1 MNIRSLTTISLIC
14 PLLLSGCNGGS
25 GGSSSSTESERTP
38 VYQVDIRYTEF
49 GVPHI
54 IANDYGSLGYG
65 AGYDHARNNLC
76 TLSEQLVKLKSQKS
90 RYFGPGERSKN
101 ILTDVGYKALD
112 YPAQASELFSELSET
127 SSELLKGYAAG
138 FNRSLA
144 ERAGPMDYPSPCR
157 GAEWVEPITAED
169 LLAYHLDLAGLAS
182 ARNFIS
188 AIAAAQPPTA
198 SMAAFDLELDP
209 AKVFT
214 SEGIGSNGW
223 ALGED
228 KVEDG
233 TKSLLLG
240 NPHFP
245 WDGEL
250 RFYQNHLTIPGELD
264 INGVTMIGVPAVVV
278 GFNQNLGWTHTVSQ
292 SKRFT
297 LYQLELH
304 PSDPTR
310 YEYSADGQTEVRD
323 MTTKTVQIQVKQPDG
338 SLADYSQPVYFSH
351 HGPVVNLASLSPALG
366 WNSNTAVAFR
376 DANAGNTRM
385 LDQWLAMGKAD
396 SREAFYRAFEENQG
410 IPWVNTLMIDSDG
423 TANYIDG
430 TQVPMLSAD
439 AEGRWRSILADPQLG
454 AAFAPIW
461 QDGAGSV
468 LLPGDD
474 ARYEWLDTGETRT
487 PGVVPFADA
496 PQQTRRDY
504 VFNANSSHWLS
515 NLDEPL
521 EDFSIMY
528 GPEQTIRSTRT
539 RYNAQLISDSSN
551 SGLAGADGR
560 FSMEELKAVMTH
572 NGSLFGGEWKN
583 QLTSRCTTYPTV
595 EYEGESF
602 NLGAACQTLINWDGR
617 YNTDSTGAHL
627 MREFLAAFRVSG
639 HRELSDNLFATEF
652 DPAEPVTT
660 PSGLAPLETAN
671 ANTDPVLQALAAA
684 ADRLNK
690 AGIALDAP
698 LGNVQ
703 YVLKAEGEQPIA
715 ISGGYSFEGVFNMA
729 ETKASSRS
737 TSDLANVVIGQSVKD
752 GDSPLF
758 QLDENKLA
766 YPINYGASFVMALEY
781 TENGPKAEMFLSY
794 SQSHDP
800 ESENFS
806 DQTELYSDLEWRPML
821 FDQADIENV
830 AIKKITLQE

>member
-1 MNIRSLTTISLIC
+1 MGMRSIITFSVVT
-14 PLLLSGCNGGS
+14 PLLLAGCS
-25 GGSSSSTESERTP
+25 GGSNSEQTP
-38 VYQVDIRYTEF
+38 EYQVDIRYTEF

-54 IANDYGSLGYG
+54 IASDYGSLGYG

-90 RYFGPGERSKN
+90 RFFGPGERSMN

-112 YPAQASELFSELSET
+112 YPAQAAELFSELSPT

-198 SMAAFDLELDP
+198 SMAAFDLELDA

-223 ALGED
+223 ALGEE

-264 INGVTMIGVPAVVV
+264 INGVTMIGVPAVVI

-297 LYQLELH
+297 LYQLELD

-310 YEYSADGQTEVRD
+310 YEYFADGQTEFRD

-366 WNSNTAVAFR
+366 WNSDTAVAFR

-396 SREAFYRAFEENQG
+396 SREAFFSAFEENQG
-410 IPWVNTLMIDSDG
+410 IPWVNTLMIDSEG
-423 TANYIDG
+423 TANYVDG
-430 TQVPMLSAD
+430 TQVPNLGQM
-439 AEGRWRSILADPQLG
+439 AEGYWKVALADPML
-454 AAFAPIW
+454 APIW

-474 ARYEWLDTGETRT
+474 AVFEWVDTGITRS
-487 PGVVPFADA
+487 PGVVPFAQA

-528 GPEQTIRSTRT
+528 GPEGTIRSTRT

-560 FSMEELKAVMTH
+560 FSLEELKTVMSH

-595 EYEGESF
+595 DYQNSEF
-602 NLGAACQTLINWDGR
+602 DLRAACQTLINWDGR

-639 HRELSDNLFATEF
+639 HRELSDNLFATAF
-652 DPAEPVTT
+652 DPKEPVTT
-660 PSGLAPLETAN
+660 PSGLVPIDTDN
-671 ANTDPVLQALAAA
+671 AITDPVLQALAAA

-690 AGIALDAP
+690 AGIALDAS

-737 TSDLANVVIGQSVKD
+737 TSDLANTLTGRPVE
-752 GDSPLF
+752 DSPLF
-758 QLDENKLA
+758 ALDENGDGTDELA
-766 YPINYGASFVMALEY
+766 YRINYGSSFVMALEY

-806 DQTELYSDLEWRPML
+806 DQTELYSELEWRPML
-821 FDQADIENV
+821 FTEGEIAEAVIE
-830 AIKKITLQE
+830 TLELRE

>member
-1 MNIRSLTTISLIC
+1 MRSLTVISLLC
-14 PLLLSGCNGGS
+14 PLLLVGCNGGS
-25 GGSSSSTESERTP
+25 GGSSSSTELEQNP
-38 VYQVDIRYTEF
+38 AYQVDIRYTEF

-54 IANDYGSLGYG
+54 TANDYGSLGYG

-90 RYFGPGERSKN
+90 RYFGPGEGSKN

-112 YPAQASELFSELSET
+112 YPAQAVELFDQLSPT
-127 SSELLKGYAAG
+127 STELLQGYAAG

-144 ERAGPMDYPSPCR
+144 ERQGPQDYPSPCR
-157 GAEWVEPITAED
+157 GAEWVEPISAED
-169 LLAYHLDLAGLAS
+169 LLAYQLDLAGLAS

-188 AIAAAQPPTA
+188 AIAAAQPPGA
-198 SMAAFDLELDP
+198 SMASLDVQLDA

-250 RFYQNHLTIPGELD
+250 RFYQNHLTIPGELNV
-264 INGVTMIGVPAVVV
+264 NGVTMIGLPAVVI
-278 GFNQNLGWTHTVSQ
+278 GFNDDLGWIHTVSQ

-297 LYQLELH
+297 FYQLTLD

-310 YEYSADGQTEVRD
+310 YQYDVGGQTEFRN
-323 MTTKTVQIQVKQPDG
+323 MSSKTVQIQVKQADG

-366 WNSNTAVAFR
+366 WTADTAIAFR

-396 SREAFYRAFEENQG
+396 SREAFFSAFEENQG
-410 IPWVNTLMIDSDG
+410 IPWVNTLMIDKEG

-430 TQVPMLSAD
+430 TQVPNLGLM
-439 AEGRWRSILADPQLG
+439 AEGYWRQASQSPLL
-454 AAFAPIW
+454 APIW

-474 ARYEWLDTGETRT
+474 ARYEWIDTGETKT
-487 PGVVPFADA
+487 PGVVPFAKA
-496 PQQTRRDY
+496 PKQTRRDY

-515 NLDEPL
+515 NLEEPL
-521 EDFSIMY
+521 EGSSIMY
-528 GPEQTIRSTRT
+528 GPEGTIRSTRT
-539 RYNAQLISDSSN
+539 RYNAQLISDNSN

-560 FSMEELKAVMTH
+560 FSLEELKTVMTH
-572 NGSLFGGEWKN
+572 NGSLFGGEWKT
-583 QLTSRCTTYPTV
+583 QLTSRCTDYPAV
-595 EYEGESF
+595 DYEGEIF
-602 NLGAACQTLINWDGR
+602 NLGEACQTLSNWDGR
-617 YNTDSTGAHL
+617 YNTDSKGAHL

-639 HRELSDNLFATEF
+639 HRELSDDLFSTAF
-652 DPAEPVTT
+652 DPAAPVTT
-660 PSGLAPLETAN
+660 PSGLSPIDTAN
-671 ANTDPVLQALAAA
+671 ANTDPVLRALAAA

-690 AGIALDAP
+690 AGIELGAP
-698 LGNVQ
+698 LGSVQ

-715 ISGGYSFEGVFNMA
+715 ISGGYSFEGMFNMA

-737 TSDLANVVIGQSVKD
+737 TSDLANALTGSPVD
-752 GDSPLF
+752 GSSLF
-758 QLDENKLA
+758 ALDENGDGSDELA
-766 YPINYGASFVMALEY
+766 YRINYGSSFVMALEY
-781 TENGPKAEMFLSY
+781 TDNGPKAEMFLSY
-794 SQSHDP
+794 SQGHDP
-800 ESENFS
+800 QSENFK
-806 DQTELYSDLEWRPML
+806 DQTELYSNLQWRPML
-821 FDQADIENV
+821 FDEGDIADAVVE
-830 AIKKITLQE
+830 AITLQE

>member
-1 MNIRSLTTISLIC
+1 MGMRSIITFSAIT
-14 PLLLSGCNGGS
+14 PLLLAGCS
-25 GGSSSSTESERTP
+25 GGSSSEQTP
-38 VYQVDIRYTEF
+38 EYQVDIRYTEF

-90 RYFGPGERSKN
+90 RYFGPGERSAN
-101 ILTDVGYKALD
+101 ILSDVGYKALD
-112 YPAQASELFSELSET
+112 YPAQAAELFSELSPT

-144 ERAGPMDYPSPCR
+144 ERAGPMDYPSPCW
-157 GAEWVEPITAED
+157 GAEWVYPVTAED

-198 SMAAFDLELDP
+198 SMAAFDLELDA

-223 ALGED
+223 ALGEE

-297 LYQLELH
+297 FYQLELDA
-304 PSDPTR
+304 SDPTR
-310 YEYSADGQTEVRD
+310 YKYSPDGQTEEVRD
-323 MTTKTVQIQVKQPDG
+323 MTTKMVQIQVKQADG
-338 SLADYSQPVYFSH
+338 SLVDYSQPVYFSH

-385 LDQWLAMGKAD
+385 LDQWLAMGKAV
-396 SREAFYRAFEENQG
+396 SREAFFSAFEEHQG
-410 IPWVNTLMIDSDG
+410 IPWVNTLMVDKDG

-430 TQVPMLSAD
+430 TQVPKLGLMAEQYWRQASQLPML
-439 AEGRWRSILADPQLG
+439 
-454 AAFAPIW
+454 APIW

-468 LLPGDD
+468 LLPGDN
-474 ARYEWLDTGETRT
+474 AVFEWVDTGTTRA

-504 VFNANSSHWLS
+504 LFNANSSHWLS

-521 EDFSIMY
+521 EGFSIMY

-539 RYNAQLISDSSN
+539 RYNAQLISDNGSA
-551 SGLAGADGR
+551 GLAGADGR
-560 FSMEELKAVMTH
+560 FSLEELKTVMTH

-595 EYEGESF
+595 DYQNSEF
-602 NLGAACQTLINWDGR
+602 DLRAACQTLINWDGR
-617 YNTDSTGAHL
+617 YNIDSTGAHL
-627 MREFLAAFRVSG
+627 MREFLSAFRVSR
-639 HRELSDNLFATEF
+639 HRELSDELFATAF
-652 DPAEPVTT
+652 DLAEPVTT
-660 PSGLAPLETAN
+660 PSGLAPIDTEN
-671 ANTDPVLQALAAA
+671 AKIDPVLQALAAA
-684 ADRLNK
+684 VDRLNK

-703 YVLKAEGEQPIA
+703 YVIKAEGEQPIA

-729 ETKASSRS
+729 ETKASSRT
-737 TSDLANVVIGQSVKD
+737 TSDLANTLTGRPVE
-752 GDSPLF
+752 DSPLF
-758 QLDENKLA
+758 ALDENGDGTDELA
-766 YPINYGASFVMALEY
+766 YRINYGSSFVMALEY
-781 TENGPKAEMFLSY
+781 TENGPKAEMFLAY
-794 SQSHDP
+794 SQDHDP
-800 ESENFS
+800 EGENFK
-806 DQTELYSDLEWRPML
+806 DQTELYSDLQWRPML
-821 FDQADIENV
+821 FDQADIESAV
-830 AIKKITLQE
+830 IKTISLRE

>member
-1 MNIRSLTTISLIC
+1 MNIRSLTTISLIF

-25 GGSSSSTESERTP
+25 GGSSSSTESERNP

-188 AIAAAQPPTA
+188 AIAAARPPTA
-198 SMAAFDLELDP
+198 TMAAFDLELD
-209 AKVFT
+209 AARVFT

-228 KVEDG
+228 KVEEG

-264 INGVTMIGVPAVVV
+264 INGVTMTGVPAVVV

-297 LYQLELH
+297 LYQLELN
-304 PSDPTR
+304 PNDPTR
-310 YEYSADGQTEVRD
+310 YKYSSNGQSPEYRD

-366 WNSNTAVAFR
+366 WNSDTAVAFR

-396 SREAFYRAFEENQG
+396 SREAFFSAFEEHQG
-410 IPWVNTLMIDSDG
+410 IPWVNTLMIDKEG

-430 TQVPMLSAD
+430 TQVPNLGLM
-439 AEGRWRSILADPQLG
+439 AEQYWRQASQLPLL
-454 AAFAPIW
+454 APIW

-468 LLPGDD
+468 LFPGDD
-474 ARYEWLDTGETRT
+474 AKYEWVDTGTTRS
-487 PGVVPFADA
+487 PGVVPFAQA

-521 EDFSIMY
+521 EGFSIMY
-528 GPEQTIRSTRT
+528 GPEGTIRSTRT
-539 RYNAQLISDSSN
+539 RYNAQLISDNSS
-551 SGLAGADGR
+551 SGLAGADGH
-560 FSMEELKAVMTH
+560 FSLEELKTVMTH

-617 YNTDSTGAHL
+617 YNTDSKGAHL
-627 MREFLAAFRVSG
+627 MREFLAAFRVSR
-639 HRELSDNLFATEF
+639 HRELSDELFSTAF
-652 DPAEPVTT
+652 DPEAPVST
-660 PSGLAPLETAN
+660 PSGLAPIDTAN
-671 ANTDPVLQALAAA
+671 ANNDPVLQALAAA
-684 ADRLNK
+684 ADRLNN

-698 LGNVQ
+698 LGSVQ
-703 YVLKAEGEQPIA
+703 YVLKAEGDQPIA

-737 TSDLANVVIGQSVKD
+737 TSDLANTLIGRPV
-752 GDSPLF
+752 GGSPLF
-758 QLDENKLA
+758 ALDENGDGTDELA
-766 YPINYGASFVMALEY
+766 YRINYGSSFVMALEY
-781 TENGPKAEMFLSY
+781 TEDGPKAEMFLSY

-806 DQTELYSDLEWRPML
+806 DQTELYSGLEWRPML
-821 FDQADIENV
+821 FAEGEV
-830 AIKKITLQE
+830 AEAVVETLELRE

>member
-1 MNIRSLTTISLIC
+1 MGMRSIITFSVMTPI
-14 PLLLSGCNGGS
+14 LLAGCS
-25 GGSSSSTESERTP
+25 GGSSSEQTSK
-38 VYQVDIRYTEF
+38 YQVDIRYTEF

-90 RYFGPGERSKN
+90 RYFGPGDRSTN

-112 YPAQASELFSELSET
+112 YPAQAAELFSELSPT

-138 FNRSLA
+138 FNRSLDD
-144 ERAGPMDYPSPCR
+144 RAGPMDYPSPCR

-198 SMAAFDLELDP
+198 TMAAFDLELDA

-228 KVEDG
+228 KVEEG

-264 INGVTMIGVPAVVV
+264 INGVAMIGVPAVLV
-278 GFNQNLGWTHTVSQ
+278 GFNRNLGWTHTVSQ

-297 LYQLELH
+297 FYQLELDT
-304 PSDPTR
+304 SDPTR
-310 YEYSADGQTEVRD
+310 YKYSPDGQTAEVRD
-323 MTTKTVQIQVKQPDG
+323 MTRKTVQIQVKQADG

-351 HGPVVNLASLSPALG
+351 YGPVVNLASLSPALG
-366 WNSNTAVAFR
+366 WTANTAIAFR
-376 DANAGNTRM
+376 DANAGNIRM
-385 LDQWLAMGKAD
+385 VDQWLAMGRAE
-396 SREAFYRAFEENQG
+396 SREAFFSAFEEHQG
-410 IPWVNTLMIDSDG
+410 IPWVNTLMIDKEG
-423 TANYIDG
+423 TASFIDG
-430 TQVPMLSAD
+430 TQVPNLGLM
-439 AEGRWRSILADPQLG
+439 AEGYWRQASLSPLLE
-454 AAFAPIW
+454 PIW

-474 ARYEWLDTGETRT
+474 ARYEWIDTGETKT
-487 PGVVPFADA
+487 PGVVPFAKA

-515 NLDEPL
+515 NLEQPL
-521 EDFSIMY
+521 EGFSIIY
-528 GPEQTIRSTRT
+528 GPEGTIRSTRT
-539 RYNAQLISDSSN
+539 RYNAQLISDNSN
-551 SGLAGADGR
+551 SGLAGVDRR
-560 FSMEELKAVMTH
+560 FSLEELKTVMTQ

-583 QLTSRCTTYPTV
+583 QLTSRCTTYSTV

-602 NLGAACQTLINWDGR
+602 DLKAACQTLFNWDGR
-617 YNTDSTGAHL
+617 YNTDSNGAHL
-627 MREFLAAFRVSG
+627 MREFLAAFRVSR
-639 HRELSDNLFATEF
+639 HRELSDELFATAF

-660 PSGLAPLETAN
+660 PSGLAPIDTAN
-671 ANTDPVLQALAAA
+671 AEIDPVLQALAAA

-698 LGNVQ
+698 LGDVQ

-715 ISGGYSFEGVFNMA
+715 ISGGYSFEGAFNMA

-737 TSDLANVVIGQSVKD
+737 TSDLANTLTGRPVEG
-752 GDSPLF
+752 SPLF
-758 QLDENKLA
+758 ALDENGDGTEELA
-766 YPINYGASFVMALEY
+766 YRINYGSSFVMALEY

-794 SQSHDP
+794 SQGHDP
-800 ESENFS
+800 QSENFK
-806 DQTELYSDLEWRPML
+806 DQTELYSNLQWRPML
-821 FDQADIENV
+821 FNEGDIADAVIET
-830 AIKKITLQE
+830 ITLQE